1 MKHELKKLPKKK
13 TIKNILPVK
22 KGPKTKSIW
31 SSRTVVTS
39 LIGGLFLLITT
50 LISKDKPTIVNNY
63 NLIINSG
70 NKTQEIKMEN
80 LNTASIKDTIEKIIT
95 NPPYN
100 SLK

>member
-39 LIGGLFLLITT
+39 LIGGLFLLNTT
-50 LISKDKPTIVNNY
+50 LISKDKPSTVNNY
-63 NLIINSG
+63 NLFINAE
-70 NKTQEIKMEN
+70 NKTQKIKMEN
-80 LNTASIKDTIEKIIT
+80 VSGAYIKDTIEKIIT

-100 SLK
+100 VLK